1 MRLAVLSDIHGNLAA
16 LEAVLADL
24 ESSGGADL
32 TWCLGDLAAFGARPS
47 ECVTRIRNLA
57 AENDGAT
64 FKVIGGN
71 TDRYLVNGTRFPTP
85 SAKDEAAFHKLS
97 AEWQTRDTVLNWNVG
112 QLTWDDYEFLKK
124 IRNQELSHHV
134 EGYGWVLGFHAVP
147 GDDETFLTQDT
158 PADVVLDFM
167 LDREGRL
174 GVCGHTHVQ
183 MNRELGRWHL
193 VNVGSVGL
201 PVDHIGKAC
210 YAVLTFEGDSVRVD
224 LRQVDYD
231 IDAAIADL
239 QASGHPAPEWAARR
253 VKPTAE

>member
-16 LEAVLADL
+16 LEAVLTDL
-24 ESSGGADL
+24 KASGGADL
-32 TWCLGDLAAFGARPS
+32 TWCLGDLAAFGPRPS

-85 SAKDEAAFHKLS
+85 SAKDEDTFQKLS

-112 QLTWDDYEFLKK
+112 RLTWDDYEFLKK
-124 IRNQELSHHV
+124 ICHQELSYHV
-134 EGYGWVLGFHAVP
+134 DGYGWVLGFHAVP
-147 GDDETFLTQDT
+147 GNDEAFLTQDT
-158 PADVVLDFM
+158 PVDEALDFM

-174 GVCGHTHVQ
+174 GVCGHTHIQ

-201 PVDHIGKAC
+201 PIDHVGKAC
-210 YAVLTFEGDSVRVD
+210 YGVFMFERDTVHVD

-231 IDAAIADL
+231 IDVAIAELYD
-239 QASGHPAPEWAARR
+239 SGHPAPDWVARR
-253 VKPTAE
+253 IKLATE